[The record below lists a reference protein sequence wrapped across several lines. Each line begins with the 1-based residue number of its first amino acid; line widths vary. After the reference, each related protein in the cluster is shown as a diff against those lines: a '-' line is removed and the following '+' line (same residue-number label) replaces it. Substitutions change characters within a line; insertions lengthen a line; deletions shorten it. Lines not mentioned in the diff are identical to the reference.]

1 MITTVLQVALGG
13 AIGAALRFLTGVG
26 VLRLVGPG
34 FPMAIITVNI
44 VGSFLMGVFV
54 VAAAHRGLTHLAPFV
69 MTGVLGGFTTSE
81 SGKYSPGSLFLL
93 DLLEKETREGNTH
106 TFDFSIGDEAY
117 KDDWCELHFPLF
129 DYKAASSLKG
139 LLALLPLR
147 LAARIKRFLKQ
158 SPRAWALTQTIRK
171 RLGQLRR
178 G

>member
-69 MTGVLGGFTTSE
+69 MTGVLGGFTTFSAF
-81 SGKYSPGSLFLL
+81 SLETVT
-93 DLLEKETREGNTH
+93 LLERGQTGQAALYVGLSVIL
-106 TFDFSIGDEAY
+106 SIA
-117 KDDWCELHFPLF
+117 
-129 DYKAASSLKG
+129 G
-139 LLALLPLR
+139 LMLGLWV
-147 LAARIKRFLKQ
+147 ARGIF
-158 SPRAWALTQTIRK
+158 A
-171 RLGQLRR
+171 
-178 G
+178 